1 MCFVGNI
8 IYCFLAVKIESS
20 VSWILTLY
28 KLSDCI
34 FCVDFLSFFLKTLNS
49 LIFQCINFVLMV
61 HVVILTG
68 LKNKDCESINLKEMK
83 FVKDIFHFHT
93 KSFQPMI

>member
-1 MCFVGNI
+1 
-8 IYCFLAVKIESS
+8 
-20 VSWILTLY
+20 
-28 KLSDCI
+28 
-34 FCVDFLSFFLKTLNS
+34 
-49 LIFQCINFVLMV
+49 MV

-68 LKNKDCESINLKEMK
+68 LKNKDSESVNLEEMK